1 MTPRGGPR
9 ENQTGRPRRSEPKS
23 KLVWC
28 GQMSEADRTLIM
40 SLTPDERQA
49 ALLAAARVKLL
60 ARV

>member
-9 ENQTGRPRRSEPKS
+9 KNQTGRPKRNEPKS
-23 KLVWC
+23 KPVWC
-28 GQMSEADRTLIM
+28 GQMSEADRKLIM

-49 ALLAAARVKLL
+49 ALLEAARVKL

>member
-9 ENQTGRPRRSEPKS
+9 ENQTGRPRRSGLKS
-23 KLVWC
+23 KPIWC

-49 ALLAAARVKLL
+49 ALLVAARVKL

>member
-23 KLVWC
+23 KPVWC
-28 GQMSEADRTLIM
+28 GQMNEADRKLIM

-49 ALLAAARVKLL
+49 ALLAAARVKL